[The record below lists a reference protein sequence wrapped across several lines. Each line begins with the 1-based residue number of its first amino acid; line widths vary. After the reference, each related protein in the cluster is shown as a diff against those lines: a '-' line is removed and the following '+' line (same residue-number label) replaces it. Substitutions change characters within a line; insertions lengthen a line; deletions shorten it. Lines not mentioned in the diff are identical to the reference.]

1 MNSFIKW
8 HDIQMKL
15 GKIITGS
22 LILSLNGR
30 WNHLKIWICIWLD
43 LKKLIVYEDNVFKL
57 KLMVIVFIWTIKSDI
72 LFQLSSPKYFDG
84 KDTTLT
90 WKVFGLSGYIFLWV
104 IPYEYLWHRT
114 MLPLDIQI
122 MSSEI
127 YKRQRYENSII

>member
-1 MNSFIKW
+1 MIMNSFNEW
-8 HDIQMKL
+8 HDKDEIILKYEYVSKL
-15 GKIITGS
+15 
-22 LILSLNGR
+22 
-30 WNHLKIWICIWLD
+30 IW
-43 LKKLIVYEDNVFKL
+43 KKLVVYEDNVFKL

-114 MLPLDIQI
+114 MLPPKYTNNVKWDIQKVKVWKFHNLTSCI
-122 MSSEI
+122 
-127 YKRQRYENSII
+127 RRWV